1 MESLIRTWVF
11 GPAPRL
17 FRTWRKDKAQ
27 PPPLTPVSGMR
38 GFWGL
43 MQAYWLSERW
53 REAWVLT
60 AAIALLTAAGSK
72 VGVWITESTGDLMGA
87 IALFHWEGNEAPA
100 SSILTSAASL
110 VLFVVLVETLMGVRN
125 LVSTTL
131 HRKWRGWL
139 NGRFNDALLDAN
151 HTHFHVQHGGGE
163 EKSASLPAPDNI
175 DQRVQESIKDMA
187 GGAIGLAMG
196 VMSVATAVFFYG
208 QKLIENSTEVQGLA
222 FLGGYGTAFLAF
234 AAVAVYVPLNT
245 WFALKLGRMLE
256 RLTVA
261 IQKTEGSYRGELTT
275 FLRRSFHVAASRG
288 EAVQKDTNLRLY
300 GDIDRVWSQQ
310 NWFSSSYVAYQKIYD
325 FIAFRIVSYAPGL
338 MSYVDNKISF
348 QGYVTGAEQV
358 NRLIQECSWFIHVMP
373 AIASL
378 KANARRVTELADAIE
393 RVQHP
398 DDFYRSTGRSDFR
411 YARQHAVFGLT
422 VRNLELMHAGDDA
435 VPFVAAPLLRFRR
448 GEWTFI
454 RGASGAG
461 KSSLIKAINGL
472 WAHGGGDIAFPEG
485 APVFYAAQDVRLP
498 PVSLKQ
504 LVCLPASEV
513 DHADTAVAAAL
524 HRAGLGEFIEWL
536 ADASR
541 DGKGWDETLSGGQK
555 QKLVLARI
563 LLHKP
568 GMLFLDEATSAL
580 DPEAKVAFHQAIKD
594 NCPSVT
600 VISVMHEAE
609 PPKSATGAEFYDSV
623 LTIADGMAVKAPLR
637 DRRPAEVPEL
647 ARILTR
653 PPRDARLKPLQARQ
667 KQKQD

>member
-1 MESLIRTWVF
+1 
-11 GPAPRL
+11 
-17 FRTWRKDKAQ
+17 
-27 PPPLTPVSGMR
+27 MR

-43 MQAYWLSERW
+43 MRAYWLSERW
-53 REAWVLT
+53 REAWLLT
-60 AAIALLTAAGSK
+60 VAIALLTAAGSK
-72 VGVWITESTGDLMGA
+72 VGVWITESTGGLLGS

-100 SSILTSAASL
+100 SSILTAAASL
-110 VLFVVLVETLMGVRN
+110 VLCVVLVEALMGVRN

-151 HTHFHVQHGGGE
+151 HTHFHVQHGGSE
-163 EKSASLPAPDNI
+163 EKSSSLPAPDNI

-196 VMSVATAVFFYG
+196 VMSVLTAVFFYG
-208 QKLIENSTEVQGLA
+208 QKLIENSTEVRGLE

-234 AAVAVYVPLNT
+234 AAVALYVPLNT
-245 WFALKLGRMLE
+245 WLALKLGRVLE

-261 IQKTEGSYRGELTT
+261 IQKTEGSYRAELTT
-275 FLRRSFHVAASRG
+275 FLRRSFHVAASRS
-288 EAVQKDTNLRLY
+288 EAVQKETNLRLY
-300 GDIDRVWSQQ
+300 DDIDRVWSQQ
-310 NWFSSSYVAYQKIYD
+310 NWFNSGYVAYQKIYD
-325 FIAFRIVSYAPGL
+325 FFAFRIVSYAPGL

-348 QGYVTGAEQV
+348 QGYVTGSEQV

-393 RVQHP
+393 RVQNP
-398 DDFYRSTGRSDFR
+398 DDFYRSTGRSDFHF
-411 YARQHAVFGLT
+411 ARQHAVFGLT
-422 VRNLELMHAGDDA
+422 VRDLELMHAGEDA
-435 VPFVAAPLLRFRR
+435 VPFVSAPLLLFRR

-454 RGASGAG
+454 QGESGSG

-472 WAHGGGDIAFPEG
+472 WAHGGGSVTFPEG
-485 APVFYAAQDVRLP
+485 VATFYAAQDVRLP

-504 LVCLPASEV
+504 LICLPHDER
-513 DHADTAVAAAL
+513 DHADPAVAAAM

-568 GMLFLDEATSAL
+568 GLLFLDEATGAL
-580 DPEAKVAFHQAIKD
+580 DVQAKVAFHQAIKD
-594 NCPSVT
+594 NCPVIT
-600 VISVMHEAE
+600 VISVMHEAK
-609 PPKSATGAEFYDSV
+609 PPKSAEGVDFYDSV
-623 LTIADGMAVKAPLR
+623 LTIADGMAVKSPLR

-647 ARILTR
+647 TRILTR
-653 PPRDARLKPLQARQ
+653 PLREARLKPVQARQ
-667 KQKQD
+667 RQRQE